1 MAPADHT
8 PLRRQFLIQCA
19 GTSMLAALSVALPV
33 STAAARGAPVATTR
47 SGRIAGR
54 TERGIHAFLGVPY
67 GADTSTRR
75 FQRASRELA
84 WSGVRDATRH
94 GASAPQRGDADDQ
107 PISEDCLFLNV
118 HTPALRDG
126 GRRPILFYIHGGG
139 YNNGSGSH
147 PLYDGANL
155 CRRGDIVV
163 ITVNHRL
170 NAFGYLYLGESGD
183 ERLRDAGNAGQ
194 LDLIDALHWVRE
206 HAHEFGGD
214 AGNVTVFGQSGGGAK
229 IATLMAMS
237 EADGLF
243 HKAMTMSGQQVTAA
257 GPRAAAQRTALFL
270 AELGLSPRDTDA
282 LLAMPMARLLEAT
295 RVRDPSRVENTSLY
309 FGPVLDT
316 HNLPRHPFYPD
327 APALS
332 ARIPMVIGNTRDETR
347 AFLGNDEAN
356 FALTWDT
363 LPQKL
368 REQQYV
374 DLSPDVV
381 IAEYRRLYP
390 DYTPSEVFF
399 AATTAGRS
407 WRGAVIE
414 AEMRALQGAPAWVYQ
429 LDWRSPADGGRLR
442 AFHTLDIPLVFDN
455 VAAEG
460 SKTGDDARARAMA
473 SRMSDALIALAR
485 HGDPNHAG
493 LPAWSPYTLPQRQT
507 MIFDDASRVQDDP
520 RGGERR
526 LYERVPFIQ
535 RGTL

>member
-1 MAPADHT
+1 MTSSLDTAS
-8 PLRRQFLIQCA
+8 RRRFLAQLA
-19 GTSMLAALSVALPV
+19 GTSGLALASACLP
-33 STAAARGAPVATTR
+33 AGADTVQATSATTR

-54 TERGIHAFLGVPY
+54 VDRGIHVFRGLPY
-67 GADTSTRR
+67 GADTATRR
-75 FQRASRELA
+75 FQRAVRETP
-84 WSGVRDATRH
+84 WTGVRDATRF
-94 GASAPQRGDADDQ
+94 GASAPQRGDADGQ
-107 PISEDCLFLNV
+107 PVSEDCLFLNV
-118 HTPALRDG
+118 CTPALRDG

-155 CRRGDIVV
+155 CRRGDVV
-163 ITVNHRL
+163 VVTVNHRL
-170 NAFGYLYLGESGD
+170 NAFGYLHLGESGD
-183 ERLRDAGNAGQ
+183 ERVMDAGNIGQ

-229 IATLMAMS
+229 IATLMAMPA
-237 EADGLF
+237 ADGLF

-257 GPRAAAQRTALFL
+257 GPRAAAQRSALFL
-270 AELGLSPRDTDA
+270 GELGLRPGDIDA
-282 LLAMPMARLLEAT
+282 LLAMPMARLLDAT
-295 RVRDPSRVENTSLY
+295 RLRDPSRAEDTSLY
-309 FGPVLDT
+309 FGPVLDAR
-316 HNLPRHPFYPD
+316 NLHRHPFYPD
-327 APALS
+327 APAQS
-332 ARIPMVIGNTRDETR
+332 ARIPMIIGNTRDETR

-356 FALTWDT
+356 FSLTWEQV
-363 LPQKL
+363 PQKL

-374 DLSPDVV
+374 DLSPEVV

-414 AEMRALQGAPAWVYQ
+414 AEERAKQGAPAWVYQ
-429 LDWRSPADGGRLR
+429 VDWRSPAENGRLR

-455 VAAEG
+455 IGAEG
-460 SKTGDDARARAMA
+460 SKTGADARARTMA
-473 SRMSDALIALAR
+473 ARMSAALIALAR

-493 LPAWSPYTLPQRQT
+493 LPAWAPYTLPQRQT
-507 MIFDDASRVQDDP
+507 MVFDDESRMQDDP

-535 RGTL
+535 RGTM